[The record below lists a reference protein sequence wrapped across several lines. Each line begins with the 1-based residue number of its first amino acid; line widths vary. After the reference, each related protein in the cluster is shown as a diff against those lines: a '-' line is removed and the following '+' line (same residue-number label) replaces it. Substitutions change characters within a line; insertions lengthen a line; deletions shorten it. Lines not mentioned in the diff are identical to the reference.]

1 MQIGARLAL
10 GIDHRLLCHYGKCAR
25 LHQHAQQHVAH
36 PRQSGR
42 FASTVL
48 PLQTDARFDVY
59 PPKTHDD
66 GSDAVGL
73 EKKKSIAWFQLM

>member
-1 MQIGARLAL
+1 
-10 GIDHRLLCHYGKCAR
+10 
-25 LHQHAQQHVAH
+25 
-36 PRQSGR
+36 
-42 FASTVL
+42 VL